1 MFYRDSIKKCEQ
13 PFSQLNEMRSQEK
26 LEQQFDKFIGQN
38 SDGGFIHV
46 KKVPD
51 KKDEPSSPRMYAVDA

>member
-13 PFSQLNEMRSQEK
+13 LFSQLNEMRAEQK

-38 SDGGFIHV
+38 SDGGFIHL
-46 KKVPD
+46 KRVPD
-51 KKDEPSSPRMYAVDA
+51 KKDDLSSP